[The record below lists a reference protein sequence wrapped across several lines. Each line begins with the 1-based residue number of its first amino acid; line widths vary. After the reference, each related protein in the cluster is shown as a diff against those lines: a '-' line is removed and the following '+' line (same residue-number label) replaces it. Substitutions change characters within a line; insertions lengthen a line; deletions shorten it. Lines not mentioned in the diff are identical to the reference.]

1 MNYLY
6 KLKNR
11 DDGMLEEGL
20 LDENTLRSSYEHPY
34 DNTIFGRILETL
46 PITRLLSKLMLSQN
60 IFAGGDKGF
69 AVIVVARRL

>member
-60 IFAGGDKGF
+60 IFAGGNKGF
-69 AVIVVARRL
+69 AVIVIARSS